1 MDVLDQVQRIIGNR
15 TNVLVIEDSLHK
27 YNMVL
32 ENIEMYH
39 RFVPVGGIML
49 GECLSLMTHSSL
61 GILPRITRIIF
72 PPMTHLLPPLL
83 MSIPCVPSAR
93 HQDGSLLQ

>member
-1 MDVLDQVQRIIGNR
+1 MNVLDQVQRIIGNR

-49 GECLSLMTHSSL
+49 GDPLQPRPTFTLTLS
-61 GILPRITRIIF
+61 
-72 PPMTHLLPPLL
+72 HLYL
-83 MSIPCVPSAR
+83 S
-93 HQDGSLLQ
+93 

>member
-1 MDVLDQVQRIIGNR
+1 MNVLDQVQRIIGNR

-49 GECLSLMTHSSL
+49 GKSVSMITHW
-61 GILPRITRIIF
+61 
-72 PPMTHLLPPLL
+72 
-83 MSIPCVPSAR
+83 
-93 HQDGSLLQ
+93 